1 MMYVIKW
8 NDKEEWNTQV
18 HSFKDWDVYF
28 LCEYAVS
35 LMLHGDGFPYLFLFE
50 DSKMRMAYVMMLN
63 DLSNEDAFKKT
74 FEEGKYLDLTTPYGY
89 GGPLVEG
96 EYNKNSILKFVKEME
111 LYCRKNNIVS
121 QFFRFAPWMNN
132 QSVLEGACKKILLK
146 KTIYM
151 DTRYDV
157 DIMRNMDTKNRN
169 MVRKALKNGVYV
181 VQDQGRYL
189 NEFIDIYTETMERDK
204 ADRYYFFNKDYYE
217 FLIREMPENVR
228 FFYAYMNGKMIS
240 CAIILYSDR
249 YAHYHLSGMRTD
261 SRQYGSMNL
270 LLFEAA
276 KWAQENGKDLLHL
289 GGGVE
294 GEDSLYRFKKQFNK
308 YGQLNYWIGS
318 NIFISEKFNELVEKR
333 KKLDAK
339 WNDQNNLMIKYR
351 G

>member
-132 QSVLEGACKKILLK
+132 QSVLEG
-146 KTIYM
+146 
-151 DTRYDV
+151 
-157 DIMRNMDTKNRN
+157 
-169 MVRKALKNGVYV
+169 
-181 VQDQGRYL
+181 
-189 NEFIDIYTETMERDK
+189 
-204 ADRYYFFNKDYYE
+204 
-217 FLIREMPENVR
+217 
-228 FFYAYMNGKMIS
+228 
-240 CAIILYSDR
+240 
-249 YAHYHLSGMRTD
+249 
-261 SRQYGSMNL
+261 
-270 LLFEAA
+270 
-276 KWAQENGKDLLHL
+276 DL
-289 GGGVE
+289 
-294 GEDSLYRFKKQFNK
+294 
-308 YGQLNYWIGS
+308 
-318 NIFISEKFNELVEKR
+318 
-333 KKLDAK
+333 
-339 WNDQNNLMIKYR
+339 
-351 G
+351 

>member
-8 NDKEEWNTQV
+8 NDKEEWNRQV
-18 HSFKDWDVYF
+18 HSFKNWDVYF

-132 QSVLEGACKKILLK
+132 QSVLEGVCKKILLK
-146 KTIYM
+146 NTIYM
-151 DTRYDV
+151 DTRYGV

-169 MVRKALKNGVYV
+169 MVRKALKMVYMLFKIR
-181 VQDQGRYL
+181 G
-189 NEFIDIYTETMERDK
+189 DI
-204 ADRYYFFNKDYYE
+204 
-217 FLIREMPENVR
+217 
-228 FFYAYMNGKMIS
+228 
-240 CAIILYSDR
+240 
-249 YAHYHLSGMRTD
+249 
-261 SRQYGSMNL
+261 
-270 LLFEAA
+270 
-276 KWAQENGKDLLHL
+276 
-289 GGGVE
+289 
-294 GEDSLYRFKKQFNK
+294 
-308 YGQLNYWIGS
+308 
-318 NIFISEKFNELVEKR
+318 
-333 KKLDAK
+333 
-339 WNDQNNLMIKYR
+339 
-351 G
+351 

>member
-74 FEEGKYLDLTTPYGY
+74 FEEGK
-89 GGPLVEG
+89 
-96 EYNKNSILKFVKEME
+96 YNKNSILKFVKEME

-261 SRQYGSMNL
+261 SRQ
-270 LLFEAA
+270 
-276 KWAQENGKDLLHL
+276 L

>member
-1 MMYVIKW
+1 
-8 NDKEEWNTQV
+8 
-18 HSFKDWDVYF
+18 
-28 LCEYAVS
+28 
-35 LMLHGDGFPYLFLFE
+35 
-50 DSKMRMAYVMMLN
+50 
-63 DLSNEDAFKKT
+63 
-74 FEEGKYLDLTTPYGY
+74 
-89 GGPLVEG
+89 
-96 EYNKNSILKFVKEME
+96 
-111 LYCRKNNIVS
+111 
-121 QFFRFAPWMNN
+121 
-132 QSVLEGACKKILLK
+132 
-146 KTIYM
+146 
-151 DTRYDV
+151 
-157 DIMRNMDTKNRN
+157 
-169 MVRKALKNGVYV
+169 
-181 VQDQGRYL
+181 
-189 NEFIDIYTETMERDK
+189 
-204 ADRYYFFNKDYYE
+204 
-217 FLIREMPENVR
+217 
-228 FFYAYMNGKMIS
+228 MIS

-276 KWAQENGKDLLHL
+276 KWAQENGKELLHL